1 VNLLQVIK
9 QIKHHFCT
17 RQFFLFLLV
26 GCINTF
32 NCTIIAYLLSGLV
45 PDANLAFNIG
55 YLSSLSIAYWL
66 NCKLI
71 FKQAMAMNAYL
82 KFALSYIPNFII
94 QNIIVFIFYNQLAFP
109 PVISYLTAAI
119 IGVPVTFLIVKIFA
133 FGQK

>member
-1 VNLLQVIK
+1 MQLIK
-9 QIKHHFCT
+9 QIKHHFFT
-17 RQFFLFLLV
+17 REFFLFLFV

-32 NCTIIAYLLSGLV
+32 NCTIIAYLLSRLV

-71 FKQAMAMNAYL
+71 FKQSMAMNAYL

-94 QNIIVFIFYNQLAFP
+94 QNIIVFLFYNHLGFP